1 MPAVVSGISTLRRG
15 AGTCTLSGVAVGHTT
30 LRDGAAARMG
40 HGWMAC
46 CGSIEKVEVK
56 GWVRIGFVAVLGALW
71 TRCSNWAGAKEK
83 RKTSR
88 SGSGVGEEEDWATLG
103 VALGGEPSSRSSR
116 RVGEEEK
123 GETSR
128 CRSGTG
134 EEEDLATLGV
144 VVVGVPSTRASSRRV
159 GKEVR

>member
-1 MPAVVSGISTLRRG
+1 MPAAVSGISTLRHG

-46 CGSIEKVEVK
+46 SGIIEKVELK
-56 GWVRIGFVAVLGALW
+56 EWVRTWFVTVLGTSW

-88 SGSGVGEEEDWATLG
+88 SGSGVGEEEDGATLG
-103 VALGGEPSSRSSR
+103 VTLGGEPSSRSSR

-128 CRSGTG
+128 GRSGTG
-134 EEEDLATLGV
+134 EEEDLAALGV
-144 VVVGVPSTRASSRRV
+144 AVVGVLSTCTSRRV
-159 GKEVR
+159 DKEVR